1 MLGRLINAEDI
12 LWLIRGHVLRRC
24 WTGPKLPHAASDLL
38 NRKFHFLETCWS
50 PRKLPGPNQC
60 QPAKLLGHEN
70 SEFAF
75 PRLPSPDSRLLKKVS
90 QSRRQHRS
98 QLALHG
104 FVDFAIGFIERGD
117 DH

>member
-12 LWLIRGHVLRRC
+12 LWLIRGYVLRGC

-75 PRLPSPDSRLLKKVS
+75 PRLPSPDSRLPAPKK
-90 QSRRQHRS
+90 
-98 QLALHG
+98 G
-104 FVDFAIGFIERGD
+104 FLIPAAASIPACSSWLR
-117 DH
+117 